1 MKTTLSFNSMIDLS
15 MTLSH
20 SGLGFWAK
28 PRVTVVPLLRWHLDR
43 NIGPRMST
51 DRAGIKIDQ

>member
-1 MKTTLSFNSMIDLS
+1 MIDLS

-28 PRVTVVPLLRWHLDR
+28 PSVTVVPLLRWHLDR